1 MLHILLTILRI
12 LGIILASIIGLL
24 LFIIIVVVFVP
35 VRYRVKASYKD
46 KANVNAHVS
55 WLLGIVR
62 VIYTLD
68 DSSEMRIRIF
78 GISLSGNKSKKERP
92 QKRKKQN
99 KDLSDTIP
107 KETTSKETTSKD
119 TTSKDT
125 SSTSQDIIELV
136 EDDVPEEP
144 VKVEDVTTK
153 SSKFS
158 GRMSGIKGRFSSLKE
173 MLTDEDN
180 KAFVIFAL
188 AELKELLMHIKPRVL
203 RLYVRF
209 GTDDPGL
216 TGMLTG
222 YVAIAKAMFNLDATY
237 IPVFDEKVLELD
249 MYAKGRIRA
258 FNLLRIAL
266 KVYTNKTFK
275 KYMKKN

>member
-46 KANVNAHVS
+46 KVNVNAHVS

-107 KETTSKETTSKD
+107 KETTSKETT
-119 TTSKDT
+119 
-125 SSTSQDIIELV
+125 STSQDIIELV